1 MPGGG
6 SVTIAKLVPAL
17 LCGGLAIAAAT
28 GNARADTRDDVLSAI
43 SRCNVIH
50 DNRVW
55 MDCVYGAQQPMR
67 ALLGLP
73 PAPEYQQRLVPPPG
87 AIPAPAM
94 IAPPPVSA
102 GRASAAPARA
112 ASQPVPVRRGRAGFL
127 GNLFGENPPVADARM
142 SSYRFEKSG
151 AFVVEL
157 DNGQKWRQADVEAG
171 TANWNKPASSYRV
184 TVTQGA
190 FGSFSLRTADNSR
203 TFRVERAK

>member
-1 MPGGG
+1 MR
-6 SVTIAKLVPAL
+6 IAKLV
-17 LCGGLAIAAAT
+17 LCGALATTVVTSKAW
-28 GNARADTRDDVLSAI
+28 ADARDDVLSAI

-55 MDCVYGAQQPMR
+55 LDCVYGAQQPMR
-67 ALLGLP
+67 SLLGLP
-73 PAPEYQQRLVPPPG
+73 PAPEYQQRLVPSPG
-87 AIPAPAM
+87 AALVPAT
-94 IAPPPVSA
+94 IPPPPASV
-102 GRASAAPARA
+102 SAAPARTT
-112 ASQPVPVRRGRAGFL
+112 SQPVRRGRAGFL
-127 GNLFGENPPVADARM
+127 GNLFGENPPVADSRM
-142 SSYRFEKSG
+142 TSYRFESSG

-190 FGSFSLRTADNSR
+190 FGSYSLRTADNSR